1 MSGIDNGC
9 SGPVDLDGTVTNNQ
23 VLNNPNISGGTVSG
37 TTVNNSTVNDSTL
50 NNPTIRGTVGLDQTA
65 TDSLCAA
72 LTPCVQAQIPDS
84 LPPSGPAGGVLTG
97 TYPNPTFA
105 AGATLSPSGPAGG
118 ALAGAYPNPT
128 LNAVAVASVFK
139 DCTGA
144 DQLAGA
150 HLPTCAQMENAI
162 AGAISAYNPDIDA
175 TIIASIIA
183 SSVPVQTAIAG
194 LFPTCDGTPRTV
206 RVPMPSCDE
215 MFAAIEGAINN
226 GAPPI
231 GLAGGDLT
239 GTYPNPQINQAAK
252 DAIIA
257 AAVAL
262 SDARD
267 NQVLSLSNVG
277 GQSTISIEQGNSIGL
292 LSADSGN
299 LLQARA
305 DGALYYGISPPA
317 DVVNQWVDPVNGS
330 DSNTGSRVSPLRS
343 IMRALDRIP
352 SGTRASVHLIDNATH
367 YFPSSQ
373 RKRLDKDV
381 YFFPY
386 GAATDAAQA
395 TWDANIS
402 GWPWIGW
409 QNSPKATIQF
419 IYDEVRGPAEPG
431 KVLGMCMTSM
441 QGHFIHLYGIL
452 CITPTQSN
460 VSAISYWQ
468 AAISGNG
475 KIIMTDCA
483 LNTPQW
489 PLFSSSPDESP
500 TISLD
505 AVDAIGAGNVFEL
518 STGGRMAVDV
528 NSRPVGS
535 TNPQGLLFNNGAS
548 PTYYAGK
555 VSARSTPVLVSPNFN
570 ANF

>member
-1 MSGIDNGC
+1 MAGIDNGC
-9 SGPVDLDGTVTNNQ
+9 GGPVDLDGTVTNNQ
-23 VLNNPNISGGTVSG
+23 VLNNPNISGGMVSG
-37 TTVNNSTVNDSTL
+37 TTVNNSTVNNSTL
-50 NNPTIRGTVGLDQTA
+50 NNPTIHGTVGLDQTA

-105 AGATLSPSGPAGG
+105 AGATLPPSGPAGG
-118 ALAGAYPNPT
+118 ALSGTYPNPT
-128 LNAVAVASVFK
+128 LNAVAVAGVFK

-150 HLPTCAQMENAI
+150 HLPTCAQMSDAI
-162 AGAISAYNPDIDA
+162 ANAISAYNPDIDA
-175 TIIASIIA
+175 SVIASIIA

-206 RVPMPSCDE
+206 CVPMPSCDE
-215 MFAAIEGAINN
+215 MFAAIEEAINN

-231 GLAGGDLT
+231 GPAGGDLT
-239 GTYPNPQINQAAK
+239 GTYPNPQISQAAK

-267 NQVLSLSNVG
+267 NQLLSLSNVG
-277 GQSTISIEQGNSIGL
+277 GQSTVAIEQGNSIGL
-292 LSADSGN
+292 LSMDSSN
-299 LLQARA
+299 LLQARS
-305 DGALYYGISPPA
+305 DGTLYYGILPPT
-317 DVVNQWVDPVNGS
+317 DVANQYVDPVNGS
-330 DSNTGSRVSPLRS
+330 DSNVGSRASPLRS

-352 SGTRASVHLIDNATH
+352 SSTRASVHLIDNAIH

-373 RKRLDKDV
+373 RKHLDKDV
-381 YFFPY
+381 FFYPY
-386 GAATDAAQA
+386 GIATDSAQA
-395 TWDANIS
+395 TWDAETS
-402 GWPWIGW
+402 GWYWLGW

-419 IYDEVRGPAEPG
+419 IYDEARGPAEPG
-431 KVLGMCMTSM
+431 KMLGICMTAS
-441 QGHFIHLYGIL
+441 QGHYIHLNGIL
-452 CITPTQSN
+452 CVTPTQSN
-460 VSAISYWQ
+460 VTAVTYWR

-483 LNTPQW
+483 LDTPQW

-500 TISLD
+500 TISMNT
-505 AVDAIGAGNVFEL
+505 VDATGAGQVFEL
-518 STGGRMAVDV
+518 STGGRMVVDV
-528 NSRPVGS
+528 YTRPAGYA
-535 TNPQGLLFNNGAS
+535 NPQGLLYNNGAS
-548 PTYYAGK
+548 TTYYAGK
-555 VSARSTPVLVSPNFN
+555 VNARSTPVLVSPNFN